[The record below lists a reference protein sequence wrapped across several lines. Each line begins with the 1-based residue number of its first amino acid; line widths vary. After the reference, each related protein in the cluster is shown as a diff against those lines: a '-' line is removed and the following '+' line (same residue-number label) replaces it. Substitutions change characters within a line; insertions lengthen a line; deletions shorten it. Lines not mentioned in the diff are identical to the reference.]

1 MAFSIHLSVFSTH
14 SPSVT
19 LESFQLNEFWSS
31 LSDLYTNIMPASR
44 RTNHIDSTFSTP
56 HRFCHTRLLLGK
68 AYTIWVSGLGAR
80 GLLHRYGFVC
90 ELADDTSADGLPDE
104 RFLQIGLQ
112 AWSWNFWEESPGQV
126 FWASPLDT
134 HCIFLPL
141 SLLDPTSN
149 FWISW
154 LQVNTYPAQRLMAC
168 FWVLARRYR
177 TQIPTLAFSN
187 LMDSAQ
193 WSDVDQCDDRSSH
206 FRT

>member
-1 MAFSIHLSVFSTH
+1 MSDPGLVLCSLAWLFL
-14 SPSVT
+14 
-19 LESFQLNEFWSS
+19 LSS
-31 LSDLYTNIMPASR
+31 LCSGFIS
-44 RTNHIDSTFSTP
+44 
-56 HRFCHTRLLLGK
+56 LLNSFIKILSLPGK

-90 ELADDTSADGLPDE
+90 ELADDTSADGLPDGALFANWAASVKLKLLE
-104 RFLQIGLQ
+104 
-112 AWSWNFWEESPGQV
+112 EESPGQV
-126 FWASPLDT
+126 FWASPLDS

-177 TQIPTLAFSN
+177 TQMVSG
-187 LMDSAQ
+187 
-193 WSDVDQCDDRSSH
+193 DQH
-206 FRT
+206 